1 MKKSA
6 SKKKGMETSI
16 KYMKIITKLT
26 AHNHDK
32 NRESPVWECQLKY
45 LLENEDK
52 LRTYRMDWAQ

>member
-1 MKKSA
+1 
-6 SKKKGMETSI
+6 METSI